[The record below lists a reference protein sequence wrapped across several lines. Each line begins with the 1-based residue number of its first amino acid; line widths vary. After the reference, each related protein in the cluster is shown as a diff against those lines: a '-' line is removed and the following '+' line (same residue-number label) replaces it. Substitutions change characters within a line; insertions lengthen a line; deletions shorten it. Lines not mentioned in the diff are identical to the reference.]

1 MSRIPRF
8 HKTGKGSFFGDFVYD
23 RVLKKDHF
31 LVALQELFDWEGLCG
46 DLIKLYKGKGLRGRP
61 PYKPELTFK
70 MLFLSYLYN
79 VSERQMEQLATYH
92 LAVKWFLG
100 LAVDEPAPDHSTLT
114 KFKDRLVPGG
124 NWDELESIFD
134 GIIRQALHQGLE
146 MGDIQLLD
154 SVHTRSD
161 VNYEKERERQDQ
173 GKPPRDPDAQVVH
186 KGRRSVVGP
195 DGRRSVRKIWL
206 RGYKTHSSINAKTGV
221 ATSLIPAHGNTADNK
236 AFVALRGHD
245 RSLGLPTTTYGGDRA
260 YDDTDIHER
269 LAQEGLHSGICLNDY
284 RTHKKDPNKQRW
296 IEMVATP
303 EYQAATALRYRV
315 EQPFGIAKKS
325 HGFERCRY
333 IGLPRYG
340 IQSFLTFMVLNCKR
354 MVKLLTGITFRP
366 QAKGRRAEVFRPVYA
381 NLPWV

>member
-1 MSRIPRF
+1 MSRFPRF

-23 RVLKKDHF
+23 RVVRRDHF

-79 VSERQMEQLATYH
+79 VSERQMEELATYH

-114 KFKDRLVPGG
+114 KFKGRLIHLGRG
-124 NWDELESIFD
+124 DELQRIFD
-134 GIIRQALHQGLE
+134 GLIRQAMEQGIE

-154 SVHTRSD
+154 SVHTQAD
-161 VNYEKERERQDQ
+161 VNNEKDRERQDQ
-173 GKPPRDPDAQVVH
+173 GKGPRDPDAQVIH
-186 KGRRSVVGP
+186 KGKRSVVEPG
-195 DGRRSVRKIWL
+195 GRRTTRDIRYL
-206 RGYKTHSSINAKTGV
+206 GYKTHASTNAKTGV
-221 ATSLIPAHGNTADNK
+221 ATGIIPARGNTADNK
-236 AFVALRGHD
+236 AYPALRQHD
-245 RSLGLPTTTYGGDRA
+245 RSLPLPTTTYGGDRA

-284 RTHKKDPNKQRW
+284 RTQKKDPNKQRW
-296 IEMVATP
+296 IEMMATP
-303 EYQAATALRYRV
+303 EYQTATALRYRV

-381 NLPWV
+381 SLPWA

>member
-1 MSRIPRF
+1 MSRFPRF

-23 RVLKKDHF
+23 RVVKEDHF
-31 LVALQELFDWEGLCG
+31 LVALQELFDWEALCG

-100 LAVDEPAPDHSTLT
+100 LAVDERAPDHSTLT
-114 KFKDRLVPGG
+114 KFKNRLICRGR
-124 NWDELESIFD
+124 WDHLQSIFD
-134 GIIRQALHQGLE
+134 GLLKQAIAHGIE
-146 MGDIQLLD
+146 MSDIQLLD
-154 SVHTRSD
+154 SVHTQAD
-161 VNYEKERERQDQ
+161 VNNDKDRQRQDHGQ
-173 GKPPRDPDAQVVH
+173 GPRDPDAQVVH
-186 KGRRSVVGP
+186 KGKRYVVGP
-195 DGRRSVRKIWL
+195 DGKRTMQEIRY
-206 RGYKTHSSINAKTGV
+206 RGYKTHVSVNAGTGITTSIV
-221 ATSLIPAHGNTADNK
+221 PAPGNTADNK
-236 AFVALRGHD
+236 AYPALRDHD
-245 RSLGLPTTTYGGDRA
+245 RSLPLPTRIYGGDRA

-269 LAQEGLHSGICLNDY
+269 LQQEGLHSGICLNDY
-284 RTHKKDPNKQRW
+284 RTNKKDANKQRW
-296 IEMVATP
+296 IEMMATP

-325 HGFERCRY
+325 HGFERCRH

-354 MVKLLTGITFRP
+354 TVKLLTGITFRP
-366 QAKGRRAEVFRPVYA
+366 QAKGRRAEVSRPVYA
-381 NLPWV
+381 SLPWA

>member
-1 MSRIPRF
+1 MSRFPRF

-23 RVLKKDHF
+23 RVVKKDHF
-31 LVALQELFDWEGLCG
+31 LVALQELFDWESLCG

-154 SVHTRSD
+154 SVHTRAD

-206 RGYKTHSSINAKTGV
+206 RGFKLIVLRTRLTARSMPRQALQPASSQPVGIRRTTRPTLPYDNM
-221 ATSLIPAHGNTADNK
+221 TALCPCPRPPM
-236 AFVALRGHD
+236 AEIE
-245 RSLGLPTTTYGGDRA
+245 PTTTPIYMNGSLKRDC
-260 YDDTDIHER
+260 T
-269 LAQEGLHSGICLNDY
+269 
-284 RTHKKDPNKQRW
+284 
-296 IEMVATP
+296 
-303 EYQAATALRYRV
+303 AASL
-315 EQPFGIAKKS
+315 
-325 HGFERCRY
+325 
-333 IGLPRYG
+333 
-340 IQSFLTFMVLNCKR
+340 
-354 MVKLLTGITFRP
+354 
-366 QAKGRRAEVFRPVYA
+366 
-381 NLPWV
+381 